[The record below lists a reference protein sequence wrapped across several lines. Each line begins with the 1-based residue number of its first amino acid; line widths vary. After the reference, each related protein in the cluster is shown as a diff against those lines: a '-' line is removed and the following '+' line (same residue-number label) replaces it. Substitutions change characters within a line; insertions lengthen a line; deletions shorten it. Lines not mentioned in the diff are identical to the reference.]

1 MMVAMLLLAAGLD
14 WVGALGGA
22 VQGEGQAVSLRGT
35 WVTDGDLAE
44 LAKVPVLDTLDLSRT
59 RVTDRGLF
67 FLKGADQL
75 RDVNLAFAE
84 NVGDPIHAV
93 IRNWKSL
100 RRLNL
105 RGTRVGDATAAS
117 AAALPALEALD
128 IALSDVQ
135 DFGLEALSGSTS
147 LRELAMGG
155 ARISE
160 PALQYLRQMQ
170 ELRVLDLSGPT
181 QAISFNGGMNLTDRS
196 IDAIAS
202 VAALRELRLGY
213 NRFAPRAMPV
223 LKRLENVERL
233 GLEYCP
239 GVTDAAVPVLAEWKS
254 LRIVE
259 LTGTKMTEKGIAE
272 LRRLRPDLQ
281 VLWSSGADAR

>member
-1 MMVAMLLLAAGLD
+1 MIAAMLLLAAGLD
-14 WVGALGGA
+14 WVAALGGA
-22 VQGEGQAVSLRGT
+22 VRGDGQAVTLRGT

-44 LAKVPVLDTLDLSRT
+44 LAKLPVLDTLDLSRT

-67 FLKGADQL
+67 FLKSADQL

-84 NVGDPIHAV
+84 NVGDPVHAV

-155 ARISE
+155 SRISE
-160 PALQYLRQMQ
+160 PALQFLRQMQ
-170 ELRVLDLSGPT
+170 ELRLLDLSAPT
-181 QAISFNGGMNLTDRS
+181 QAISFNGGMNLGDRS

-202 VAALRELRLGY
+202 LAALRELRLGY
-213 NRFAPRAMPV
+213 SRFQPRAVPV

-233 GLEYCP
+233 SLEYCP
-239 GVTDAAVPVLAEWKS
+239 GVTDEAVAVFADWKS
-254 LRIVE
+254 LRSVE
-259 LTGTKMTEKGIAE
+259 VTGTKMTEKGVAG